1 MARTKTVTKSK
12 KDGVKKRTVTK
23 STKRRTTTKSSV
35 RSGGKTLSK
44 SKEKRKDGFLVLDKT
59 KNQSKKIKSRIKRKG
74 DVYSD
79 KTTFKEKGQRK
90 GKIKTKEIS
99 GKKSKGNETYVTQKT
114 KRYSAGEKKSKLG
127 YYVGSGTSGKRR
139 TYSRVKK

>member
-23 STKRRTTTKSSV
+23 STKRGTTTKSSV

-59 KNQSKKIKSRIKRKG
+59 KNQSKKIKSRRKVKG
-74 DVYSD
+74 DVYSE

-99 GKKSKGNETYVTQKT
+99 GKKSKGN
-114 KRYSAGEKKSKLG
+114 
-127 YYVGSGTSGKRR
+127 
-139 TYSRVKK
+139 

>member
-12 KDGVKKRTVTK
+12 KDGIKKRTVTK
-23 STKRRTTTKSSV
+23 SNKRGSTTKSSV

-59 KNQSKKIKSRIKRKG
+59 KNQSKKRIAKRKVKG
-74 DVYSD
+74 DVYSE
-79 KTTFKEKGQRK
+79 KITVKEKGQRK

-99 GKKSKGNETYVTQKT
+99 GKKSKGNETYVTQKR
-114 KRYSAGEKKSKLG
+114 KRYSAGEKKAKLG
-127 YYVGSGTSGKRR
+127 HYVGSGTSGKRR